1 MNLEHPPHLL
11 HEPIDSTL
19 FFPFLHV
26 VGNPTVQALVHAG
39 TIQLGAKGIAWR
51 ILSQDDA
58 RARRGAIEGPWLR
71 PRPSEQRPSCGRRRS
86 KPQDPSPFSDKLSGA
101 QGGAEGRLEHADEA
115 VASQDLVRRRIT
127 TIDMVCCVYD
137 SGCMANA
144 STTLQVRLPVKLRDE
159 AAVML
164 EEMGL
169 DLPTA
174 IRLYLT
180 KVVRTRRIPFELDAN
195 PAVKT
200 VETVEAIEVDE
211 ALQGR
216 MDRIGTAW
224 KKAGKKR

>member
-1 MNLEHPPHLL
+1 
-11 HEPIDSTL
+11 
-19 FFPFLHV
+19 
-26 VGNPTVQALVHAG
+26 
-39 TIQLGAKGIAWR
+39 
-51 ILSQDDA
+51 
-58 RARRGAIEGPWLR
+58 
-71 PRPSEQRPSCGRRRS
+71 
-86 KPQDPSPFSDKLSGA
+86 
-101 QGGAEGRLEHADEA
+101 
-115 VASQDLVRRRIT
+115 
-127 TIDMVCCVYD
+127 MVCCVYD